1 MSDIIREAS
10 RETAGRGTRSRNTS
24 VVRNSHK
31 IVTLENA
38 NDSVSWR
45 HQLSSLLQDAK
56 GDLIAGNS
64 SNLTNL
70 NVPDRVELLM
80 EEKVPSFNFN
90 YSTEQPIE
98 QTLNAI
104 LPKDSKIAKAVE
116 YLTVAADLGS
126 TLASKV
132 SGEENDV
139 PAVFN
144 PWTKSMPAWN
154 QRLNNIKFSYTFNFK
169 MGQYRLW
176 NAKTEVFLPIIN
188 LIAPVL
194 PRNINAFFSEGPIP
208 GKTALLADSILS
220 ALTAGFN
227 SEGGEL
233 LAANLMGA
241 VKKFTYNITFGNVA
255 KVENCLIN
263 GAKVS
268 FSSDTD
274 QNGYPIAGSVE
285 LNFTTIAPY
294 GLVSSK
300 DARAIRFGV
309 NG

>member
-1 MSDIIREAS
+1 MSDIIRGALS
-10 RETAGRGTRSRNTS
+10 GATGQSTG

-38 NDSVSWR
+38 VGRVPWR

-56 GDLIAGNS
+56 GDLIAGS
-64 SNLTNL
+64 SSSLEDL
-70 NVPDRVELLM
+70 NVPSSVELLM
-80 EEKVPSFNFN
+80 EEKVPSFSFN
-90 YSTEQPIE
+90 YSTEKPIE
-98 QTLNAI
+98 QTINAI
-104 LPKDSKIAKAVE
+104 LPKDSKVTKAVE

-126 TLASKV
+126 TLASKA

-154 QRLNNIKFSYTFNFK
+154 QELKNVKFSYTFNFK
-169 MGQYRLW
+169 MGQYKLW
-176 NAKTEVFLPIIN
+176 NAKTEVFLPIVN

-194 PRNINAFFSEGPIP
+194 PRNINAFLSEGPIP
-208 GKTALLADSILS
+208 GKTAMLADSIIS
-220 ALTAGFN
+220 ALKAGFN

-233 LAANLMGA
+233 LAANLIGA

-285 LNFTTIAPY
+285 LSFTTIAPY
-294 GLVSSK
+294 GLASSK
-300 DARAIRFGV
+300 NARAIRFGV
-309 NG
+309 SG

>member
-1 MSDIIREAS
+1 MSDIIRGALS
-10 RETAGRGTRSRNTS
+10 GATGQSTG

-38 NDSVSWR
+38 VGRVSWR

-56 GDLIAGNS
+56 GDLIAGS
-64 SNLTNL
+64 SSSLEDL
-70 NVPDRVELLM
+70 NVPSSVELLM
-80 EEKVPSFNFN
+80 EEKVPSFSFN
-90 YSTEQPIE
+90 YSTEKPIE
-98 QTLNAI
+98 QTINAI
-104 LPKDSKIAKAVE
+104 LPKDSKVTKAVE
-116 YLTVAADLGS
+116 YLTVAADLGG
-126 TLASKV
+126 TLASKA

-154 QRLNNIKFSYTFNFK
+154 QELKNVKFSYTFNFK
-169 MGQYRLW
+169 MGQYKLW
-176 NAKTEVFLPIIN
+176 NAKTEVFLPIVN

-194 PRNINAFFSEGPIP
+194 PRNINAFLSEGPIP
-208 GKTALLADSILS
+208 GRTAMLADSIIS
-220 ALTAGFN
+220 ALKAGFN

-233 LAANLMGA
+233 LAANLIGA

-285 LNFTTIAPY
+285 LSFTTIAPY
-294 GLVSSK
+294 GLASSK
-300 DARAIRFGV
+300 NARAIRFGV
-309 NG
+309 SG

>member
-1 MSDIIREAS
+1 MSDIIRGALS
-10 RETAGRGTRSRNTS
+10 GATGQSTG

-38 NDSVSWR
+38 VGRVSWR

-56 GDLIAGNS
+56 GDLIAGS
-64 SNLTNL
+64 SSSLEDL
-70 NVPDRVELLM
+70 NVPSSVELLM
-80 EEKVPSFNFN
+80 EEKVPSFSFN
-90 YSTEQPIE
+90 YSTEKPIE
-98 QTLNAI
+98 QTINAI
-104 LPKDSKIAKAVE
+104 LPKDSKVTKAVE

-126 TLASKV
+126 TLTSKA

-154 QRLNNIKFSYTFNFK
+154 QELKNVKFSYTFNFK
-169 MGQYRLW
+169 MGQYKLW
-176 NAKTEVFLPIIN
+176 NAKTEVFLPIVN

-194 PRNINAFFSEGPIP
+194 PRNINAFLSEGPIP
-208 GKTALLADSILS
+208 GRTAMLADSIIS
-220 ALTAGFN
+220 ALKAGFN

-233 LAANLMGA
+233 LAANLIGA

-285 LNFTTIAPY
+285 LSFTTIAPY
-294 GLVSSK
+294 GLASSK
-300 DARAIRFGV
+300 NARAIRFGV
-309 NG
+309 SG